1 MTVEGTEVGAM
12 EPETEMDAI
21 EPLNPLHMRKFLNLV
36 EFVQDLLSGPFAN
49 LFLKWTYP
57 FGRTIIELSSGYPLI
72 SGFYKLLAVTIKLAD
87 SKNYFLPGCLTSS
100 GGDNMQ
106 VSQDIEVDINGSS
119 NAGAF
124 VSHEDR
130 RLCMELFRKYLRE
143 VLVASKR
150 YKLELLAAC
159 LRLCLSAPPALIEIA
174 PLIQP
179 MRNALKIGLRYPE
192 STCFFSA
199 DFGSDVTC
207 VYISCYIL
215 LT

>member
-1 MTVEGTEVGAM
+1 LDSTEINIP
-12 EPETEMDAI
+12 PEKNLHHDAS
-21 EPLNPLHMRKFLNLV
+21 LV
-36 EFVQDLLSGPFAN
+36 
-49 LFLKWTYP
+49 
-57 FGRTIIELSSGYPLI
+57 
-72 SGFYKLLAVTIKLAD
+72 
-87 SKNYFLPGCLTSS
+87 
-100 GGDNMQ
+100 Q
-106 VSQDIEVDINGSS
+106 V
-119 NAGAF
+119 GAF

-174 PLIQP
+174 PLVQP

-199 DFGSDVTC
+199 DFGSADVTC